1 MARLGAY
8 KVDKKPKETE
18 RPKFR
23 IITDDSVED
32 DYEHN
37 VWRAIEDIWV
47 EMYYRGMSPQEIKE
61 KLRFLVSAYIQYLE
75 EEAEKDLHK
84 MSAHK
89 RRKLR

>member
-8 KVDKKPKETE
+8 KVDKKPKETK

-37 VWRAIEDIWV
+37 VWRSVEDMWV
-47 EMYYRGMSPQEIKE
+47 EMYCRGIDVTKIKDIIM
-61 KLRFLVSAYIQYLE
+61 FQVDGYIQFLE
-75 EEAEKDLHK
+75 SEAKKDLHH
-84 MSAHK
+84 MSAQK